1 MSLVKYIF
9 NPGINKETTSL
20 LDENG
25 WFDGNLVRFRKGLP
39 EKIGG
44 WEKANANSFIGK
56 CRSLFPWTSLEGT
69 SYLGLGTTSKLY
81 VLEGDNYNDIT
92 PIREITSAG
101 DVTFAAVNGDATLT
115 VSDTGHGAVK
125 GDFVTYSG
133 AVSLGGNITA
143 NVLNQEYQI
152 ATIVDTNS
160 YTIEAKDT
168 DGNTVLADGSDTGN
182 GGASVVGAYQ
192 INVGLDNYVSG
203 TGWGVSPWGSG
214 AWGSVTG
221 LSDTNQLRLW
231 SQDNFGEDLVA
242 NVRAGGIYYWDESSG
257 ISTRAVNITSLSGAN
272 LAPTKGL
279 QVLTS
284 EVDRHVVVLG
294 ADPINDAGTARTGSI
309 DPMLI
314 AFSDQENIAEW
325 EPQLT
330 NTAGSLRLSS
340 GSTIIG
346 GLQSR
351 QEILIWTDTA
361 LYSMQFI
368 GAPFTFGVNLINQNV
383 GLIGP
388 NGAINAPD
396 GVYWMTRD
404 GFYVYNGSVQR
415 LSCSVLNYVI
425 DDFNQ
430 SQSFKTFAFTNREFN
445 EVGWFYCSGSSEE
458 IDRYVTYNYLER
470 TWSIGQLERHAW
482 IDDGV
487 FEKPRATGIVSSTNY
502 LYNHEVGDDDDGSPM
517 DNVFLESGDL
527 DLQDGEQFSFL
538 RRIIPDVSFFG
549 SDANGGQINFVIKT
563 RNFPGDSLSTSST
576 SVISSSTQQSF
587 IRGRARQIVFRV
599 ESDDDAPAGNR
610 MGFKWRL
617 GATRLDI
624 RPDGRR

>member
-92 PIREITSAG
+92 PIRETTSAG

-133 AVSLGGNITA
+133 AVSLGGNITDT
-143 NVLNQEYQI
+143 VLNQEYQI
-152 ATIVDTNS
+152 DTIVNSNS

-168 DGNTVLADGSDTGN
+168 NGDPVLADGSDTGN
-182 GGASVVGAYQ
+182 GGGSTVGAYQ

-279 QVLTS
+279 QVLIS